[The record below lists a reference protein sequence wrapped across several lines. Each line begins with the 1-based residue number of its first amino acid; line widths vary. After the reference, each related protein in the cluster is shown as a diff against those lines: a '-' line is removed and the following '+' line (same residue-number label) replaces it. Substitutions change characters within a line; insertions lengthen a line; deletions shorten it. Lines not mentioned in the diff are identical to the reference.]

1 MASPES
7 SQNTLGQPEPVAR
20 NLEFKAAMLLLFM
33 VSLIVASVTY
43 LLYARGMF
51 ESTQQLVLV
60 ADDSE
65 GVVAGMDLTFSG
77 FPIGRVR
84 RIELSE
90 SGNARIVIDVPRKD
104 ARWLRTSSVFT
115 LVRGVVGGTTIKA
128 YSGILTDP
136 PLPDGAVRT
145 VLAGDVAAE
154 IPRVISTAKELL
166 ENLAALTGSGAPL
179 SVTLQNL
186 QATSEKMA
194 GPRGAL
200 GAVLGNDADARKI
213 ITALDRA
220 NALLARMDAMVA
232 RADAQVL
239 GPGGVVGEVRNT
251 VVQLNALL
259 TDARGSLQR
268 VDAVL
273 QEAQAIGANA
283 REATADLGNLRAEVE
298 PNLRKVEGLLNEV
311 NRKWPFARDTE
322 VKLP

>member
-1 MASPES
+1 MVSPES
-7 SQNTLGQPEPVAR
+7 PANTPAQSRLEVH
-20 NLEFKAAMLLLFM
+20 NLEFKAAMLLLLM
-33 VSLIVASVTY
+33 VSLVVASVTY

-60 ADDSE
+60 AEDSE

-77 FPIGRVR
+77 FAIGRVR

-104 ARWLRTSSVFT
+104 AKWLRTSSVFT

-166 ENLAALTGSGAPL
+166 QNLAALTGSGAPL
-179 SVTLQNL
+179 DVTLQNL
-186 QATSEKMA
+186 KATTEKMA

-200 GAVLGNDADARKI
+200 GAVLGNDADAQKI
-213 ITALDRA
+213 ITALDHT
-220 NALLARMDAMVA
+220 NALLARMDTMAA

-239 GPGGVVGEVRNT
+239 GPGGVVGEARNT

-273 QEAQAIGANA
+273 REAQAVGANA
-283 REATADLGNLRAEVE
+283 REATADLGVLRAEVE
-298 PNLRKVEGLLNEV
+298 ANLRKVEGLLNEV
-311 NRKWPFARDTE
+311 SRKWPFARDTE

>member
-7 SQNTLGQPEPVAR
+7 PANTPLPPEPVAR
-20 NLEFKAAMLLLFM
+20 NLEFKAALLLLFM
-33 VSLIVASVTY
+33 VTLVAASVTY

-60 ADDSE
+60 AEDSE
-65 GVVAGMDLTFSG
+65 GVAAGMDLTFSG
-77 FPIGRVR
+77 FAIGRVR

-128 YSGILTDP
+128 YSGIMTDP

-166 ENLAALTGSGAPL
+166 ENLAALTSSGAPL
-179 SVTLQNL
+179 NATLLNL
-186 QATSEKMA
+186 QATTEKMA

-213 ITALDRA
+213 VTALDRA

-239 GPGGVVGEVRNT
+239 GPGGVVGEARST

-283 REATADLGNLRAEVE
+283 REATADLGALRAEVE
-298 PNLRKVEGLLNEV
+298 ANLRKVEGLLNEV